1 MPIEPY
7 LLCSLV
13 MVLLSRTVA
22 DGLMIGL
29 LMSLDAMVGVI
40 GLDGCMPGLAVVLPA
55 VVWGLVEIPCFE
67 PPFEPCIIPDD
78 VPGLFIP
85 TEDVLF
91 AIVDL
96 AVVLARDAVLR
107 VPVAIFLV
115 AVDGFA
121 LVLAVVVLALDVV
134 PFLAAIGLADTVFL
148 TELLLDVRLIGLADL
163 LRVLFALYAIFFTEL
178 LLALEADFLV
188 DVDLLMP
195 VLDAEAV
202 LPDAVL
208 LAEEAVL
215 LEADVVFLDVVVLGL
230 DVPLPLL
237 FMLEPKVRAM
247 DWPCC
252 IA

>member
-1 MPIEPY
+1 MEPY

-29 LMSLDAMVGVI
+29 LMSLDAMDGVM
-40 GLDGCMPGLAVVLPA
+40 GLDGCIPGLDVVLPA

-67 PPFEPCIIPDD
+67 PPFEPCIMLDD

-91 AIVDL
+91 AIVGL
-96 AVVLARDAVLR
+96 AVVLARDAVLC

-121 LVLAVVVLALDVV
+121 LVLAVVVLAFDAVI
-134 PFLAAIGLADTVFL
+134 FLAAIGFLAVTVFL
-148 TELLLDVRLIGLADL
+148 TELLFAVRLIGLADL
-163 LRVLFALYAIFFTEL
+163 LRVLFALDATFFIEL

-195 VLDAEAV
+195 VVALDAEAV
-202 LPDAVL
+202 LRDAVL
-208 LAEEAVL
+208 LAGDAVL
-215 LEADVVFLDVVVLGL
+215 LADAVFLVVVVLGL
-230 DVPLPLL
+230 DVPLPELL
-237 FMLEPKVRAM
+237 MLEPRVRAM